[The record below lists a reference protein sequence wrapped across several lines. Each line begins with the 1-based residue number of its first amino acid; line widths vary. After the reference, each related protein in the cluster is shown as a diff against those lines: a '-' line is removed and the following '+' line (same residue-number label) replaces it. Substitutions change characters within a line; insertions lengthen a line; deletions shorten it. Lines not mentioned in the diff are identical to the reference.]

1 MNLPAHENEGEE
13 LKRDGMGMPLVWCGE
28 KYFVILN
35 CFDVRVGVK
44 NKFLKIKKYYFN
56 IILKKH

>member
-28 KYFVILN
+28 KNIL
-35 CFDVRVGVK
+35 
-44 NKFLKIKKYYFN
+44 
-56 IILKKH
+56 